1 MNQGLLLLLVCFCV
15 FSGFSQSRE
24 RGTELE
30 QAIQQLDHYNSTAKY
45 LQGKSLIERTS
56 KNYLLSKDR
65 ELKGRYAF
73 QAGDIHHHLSK
84 FQLSVQYFNESYHH
98 FQTIKDFENMAEAQ
112 IGLMETYKFLKDY
125 ELSIRCGYKAIA
137 ILDSLGK
144 KGGAMDAKTI
154 LCKPLI
160 EYGDLVTAEKFL
172 MELFRFYTKEKNE
185 LSIAFV
191 LEIFAY
197 LDFHKAKYQ
206 RALEYSEKA
215 LLKYQK
221 GKDIDGEFIIYQLQ
235 SEIYLK
241 ERQFEKALF
250 FAQKAIDL
258 IKGFED
264 KRGLHKGHLIVA
276 TIYLKMGKYDLASTH
291 LNLYKKMGKEI
302 EDPAVELE
310 SQLFMLSWYR
320 EKGDWKNA
328 LLASEK
334 YQTLQDSIKKK
345 EEQEFITA
353 MSVRYEI
360 SEKEKDLQQTRE
372 KNSLLK
378 KDALIQKLIISILIA
393 FLLILILFLNRYR
406 LTQRKKQQLFEQEL
420 ASNKQKLEHF
430 TQRILE
436 KNKMIQ
442 TFETQFNELTQL
454 NESQETERTEK
465 LNQLYHQKIL
475 TDEDWINFQRL
486 YREVYPHFIDKLKNI
501 DENLSE
507 GDVRHLLL
515 VKLNMSTREISEVLG
530 ISINSV
536 RVSRHRL
543 RKRLN
548 IDEDTDLRDIL
559 DTL

>member
-1 MNQGLLLLLVCFCV
+1 ML
-15 FSGFSQSRE
+15 SGFSQSRE
-24 RGTELE
+24 KETELE

-56 KNYLLSKDR
+56 KNYLLSKDQ

-73 QAGDIHHHLSK
+73 QAGDIYHHLSK

-125 ELSIRCGYKAIA
+125 DRSIKCGYKAIA

-144 KGGAMDAKTI
+144 KGDAMDAKTI

-172 MELFRFYTKEKNE
+172 KELFRFYTKEKNE

-264 KRGLHKGHLIVA
+264 KRGLHKGHLIIA

-291 LNLYKKMGKEI
+291 LNLFKKMGKEI

-334 YQTLQDSIKKK
+334 YRTLQDSIKKK

-353 MSVRYEI
+353 ISVRYEI
-360 SEKEKDLQQTRE
+360 SEKEKDLQQVR
-372 KNSLLK
+372 KNALL
-378 KDALIQKLIISILIA
+378 QKANRNLIISVLIA
-393 FLLILILFLNRYR
+393 SIIILMLILNRYR
-406 LTQRKKQQLFEQEL
+406 LAQRKNRELFEQEL
-420 ASNKQKLEHF
+420 ATNKQKLEHF

-436 KNKMIQ
+436 KNKLIDS
-442 TFETQFNELTQL
+442 FETQFNELTQL